1 MDKLKLLANLPIYV
15 ENIPIYSPLLRDIA
29 ILGKEQYSACLSS
42 CIITKDSLIDK
53 TFCSNCKD
61 DFDVLLKLCLENNL
75 MPNLIYSLFYFTKLQ
90 FNIQKSNNDIV
101 FISESVELNRYNYNS
116 LIKAIKY
123 VNCLDTFEERELD
136 EFDRRCLEME
146 RKIQQQQNNDRPEL
160 EDLISAVANM
170 DGNGLNIINIWDL
183 NIYQFYEQL
192 QRGQLKEQYY
202 LAIKQLLAGAKP
214 EEVKIESY
222 FKTIK

>member
-1 MDKLKLLANLPIYV
+1 MYKMKLLANLPIYV
-15 ENIPIYSPLLRDIA
+15 DKIPIYSPTLKRIA
-29 ILGKEQYSACLSS
+29 ELDKEQYSACLSS
-42 CIITKDSLIDK
+42 CIITKDSLTEKNELDQD
-53 TFCSNCKD
+53 N
-61 DFDVLLKLCLENNL
+61 FDVLIRLCIQHG
-75 MPNLIYSLFYFTKLQ
+75 LISNFLFSLFYFTKLE
-90 FNIQKSNNDIV
+90 FNIQEKDNDIV
-101 FISESVELNRYNYNS
+101 FCSGEMELNRYNYNS
-116 LIKAIKY
+116 FIKSVKY
-123 VNCLDTFEERELD
+123 VNCLESYEEAELD
-136 EFDRRCLEME
+136 EFDKRCLEME
-146 RKIQQQQNNDRPEL
+146 RKIQEQQSYGKDKPEL

-170 DGNGLNIINIWDL
+170 DGNGLNIMNIWDL